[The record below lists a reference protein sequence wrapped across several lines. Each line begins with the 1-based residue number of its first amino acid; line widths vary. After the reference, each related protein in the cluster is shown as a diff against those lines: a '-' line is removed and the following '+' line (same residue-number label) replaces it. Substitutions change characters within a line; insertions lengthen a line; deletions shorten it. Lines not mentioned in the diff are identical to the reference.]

1 MIVSDTPSFG
11 RVVQEAMPPLL
22 LLFVWDVVVTIAYF
36 TFAPK
41 LLEIELPMTLF
52 GTALALVLGFRDNS
66 AYARWWEARSLWG
79 LMINASRSLARQA
92 ITLIDDD
99 PVKGKAL
106 SREIVLRQIAYVH
119 ALRCVLRGQD
129 PLPEITPFLKADEI
143 EELTGAKNIPNALL
157 NTSARHLAHANG
169 LTDSFRRVRI
179 ESTFV
184 DIANAQG
191 GMERIKRTPLPM
203 HYRFLPQL
211 FTRIFCVLLP
221 IAIVSD
227 LGILTPLGST
237 LVGLMFIA
245 ALQIGD
251 DLKDPFSNT
260 VHDVPMSAMCKT
272 VEIDLLQTLGES
284 APPALVPERGVLM

>member
-1 MIVSDTPSFG
+1 MIISDTPSFG
-11 RVVQEAMPPLL
+11 RVVQEVTPPLL
-22 LLFVWDVVVTIAYF
+22 LLFVWDVIVTIAYF

-92 ITLIDDD
+92 ITLIDEDD
-99 PVKGKAL
+99 GKGTAL
-106 SREIVLRQIAYVH
+106 ARQIVLRQIAYVH
-119 ALRCVLRGQD
+119 ALRCMLRGQD
-129 PLPEITPFLKADEI
+129 PLPEIAPFLKPDEVKG
-143 EELTGAKNIPNALL
+143 LMGMKNIPNALL
-157 NTSARHLAHANG
+157 NTTATHLAQATS
-169 LTDSFRRVRI
+169 LTDSYRRVRI
-179 ESTFV
+179 ESTMV

-203 HYRFLPQL
+203 HFRFLPQM
-211 FTRIFCVLLP
+211 FTRVFCVLLP

-227 LGILTPLGST
+227 LGVLTPLGST

-260 VHDVPMSAMCKT
+260 VHDVPMTSMCKT
-272 VEIDLLQTLGES
+272 IEIDLLQTIGEP
-284 APPALVPERGVLM
+284 APAPMVPENGVLM